1 MLTIKILIFLL
12 GLAIGSFLNVCIYR
26 IPANESIAYPPSH
39 CPKCSHKLSALDL
52 IPVLGYIINLGR
64 CRYCKEK
71 ISLQYPIIELFTAV
85 LFLFLFE
92 RFGLSIYF
100 AKYAVLA
107 SLLIVIASI
116 DLKTQE
122 IPDRLIVFGLIAGL
136 LFNLYNIRINMV
148 QGLLGFILGGGSFLI
163 IAMVTKGAMGGG
175 DIKLMAV
182 LGLFFGWQLT
192 ILIALISFVLGAF
205 ISLILITAKIKGRKD
220 YIPFG
225 PFIAAAAIIAL
236 FYGHQIL
243 ELYLQSIT

>member
-39 CPKCSHKLSALDL
+39 CPKCSHKLNALDM

-85 LFLFLFE
+85 LFLLLYKP
-92 RFGLSIYF
+92 FGLSIYF
-100 AKYAVLA
+100 FKYAVLA
-107 SLLIVIASI
+107 SLLIVIAVI

-182 LGLFFGWQLT
+182 LGLFFGWQLI

-225 PFIAAAAIIAL
+225 PFIAAAAVIAL
-236 FYGHQIL
+236 FYGRQII